1 MKRKNEEMA
10 SAANA
15 ANAENGAN
23 VAGTAFDGDSAIKP
37 KYLKQR
43 NGTYYFM
50 RRIPAKV
57 VQALNLKS
65 DQMWRSLWTTNLE
78 EAIKSLP
85 DGLHDFNELIATAKP
100 KVEKFGGR
108 SVPDR
113 PREAG
118 TTKYL
123 LEAHIPSLLDRYE
136 WAVLDMDDAERKV
149 MTREDRAERLEMLGE
164 GLDGLYELAAA
175 EDFSTMAE
183 IAEQL
188 LKNDLLIAPPGSRA
202 YQQLLKHLLQK
213 DIEVMEIQRDR
224 LRGKMKLTA
233 KDVPQA
239 PRDMPTLLV
248 LLMDWSRKQTE
259 VRTIETCTSNVA
271 EFEAVFG
278 ALPVVSITMAQVNE
292 YRDHLKD
299 DDLSRST
306 VKNKIGGLATLVR
319 HGVTKGLL
327 KAMQNPF
334 ENIDMDGVPERP
346 AFEDRRAYEVN
357 ELKELFN
364 SPLFT
369 HGPQTKGQAKES
381 SYWAPMLGPFVGAR
395 IEEIAQLRT
404 EDVQCI
410 NGVWALRIANL
421 DAEQHLKTDTSY
433 RFVPLHEVVIRCGF
447 LVHCA
452 AMKNEGQA
460 RLFPSQRNQNK
471 YKRWSNAFGKWYS
484 AYLTKIGLTDERLCY
499 HSFRYTFKQRCTQ
512 SGVEMEVRDAL
523 TGHWVSKNE
532 AGRVYM
538 KAAERQYPFPALHAA
553 IKRLRYDELD
563 LSHLYVA
570 DPMKGVEAAFL

>member
-1 MKRKNEEMA
+1 MERNEEA
-10 SAANA
+10 TPSAVNA
-15 ANAENGAN
+15 AS
-23 VAGTAFDGDSAIKP
+23 VADAASDGHGSTKP
-37 KYLKQR
+37 KYLKER

-57 VQALNLKS
+57 VQDLSLKS
-65 DQMWRSLWTTNLE
+65 DQMWRSLWTTNRD
-78 EAIKSLP
+78 EAIKRLP
-85 DGLHDFNELIATAKP
+85 DGLRDFNELIASVKP
-100 KVEKFGGR
+100 RAEKFGGR
-108 SVPDR
+108 NVPDR
-113 PREAG
+113 PREEG
-118 TTKYL
+118 TTRYL

-149 MTREDRAERLEMLGE
+149 MTREDRAERLEMLE
-164 GLDGLYELAAA
+164 DGLNGLYELAAA

-188 LKNDLLIAPPGSRA
+188 LEYDRLIAPPGSKSRE
-202 YQQLLKHLLQK
+202 QFLMQLLQK

-224 LRGKMKLTA
+224 LRGKRLPTPRE
-233 KDVPQA
+233 VPQA

-259 VRTIETCTSNVA
+259 VRTIETYTSNVA
-271 EFEAVFG
+271 EFEALFG
-278 ALPVVSITMAQVNE
+278 ALPVVAITKAEANL

-319 HGVTKGLL
+319 HGVNRGLL
-327 KAMQNPF
+327 QAMQNPF
-334 ENIDMDGVPERP
+334 EHVDMDGVPERP
-346 AFEDRRAYEVN
+346 AFEDRRAYEVS
-357 ELKELFN
+357 ELKELFD
-364 SPLFT
+364 SPIFT
-369 HGPQTKGQAKES
+369 HGPQTNGQAKES
-381 SYWAPMLGPFVGAR
+381 SYWAPVLGPFVGAR

-433 RFVPLHEVVIRCGF
+433 RLVPLHEEVIRCGF
-447 LVHCA
+447 LVHFA
-452 AMKNEGQA
+452 KIKRAGQA
-460 RLFPSQRNQNK
+460 RLFPSQRNENK
-471 YKRWSNAFGKWYS
+471 YKRWSNALGKWYS
-484 AYLTKIGLTDERLCY
+484 AYLSKIGLTDERLCY

-512 SGVEMEVRDAL
+512 SGIEMEVRDAL
-523 TGHWVSKNE
+523 TGHWISKNE

-538 KAAERQYPFPALHAA
+538 KAPERQYPFPALVEA
-553 IKRLRYDELD
+553 IRRLRYDELD
-563 LSHLYVA
+563 LSHLYVSN
-570 DPMKGVEAAFL
+570 PMEGVEAGI

>member
-1 MKRKNEEMA
+1 MQMERNEEA
-10 SAANA
+10 TPSAVNA
-15 ANAENGAN
+15 AS
-23 VAGTAFDGDSAIKP
+23 VADAASDGHGSTKP
-37 KYLKQR
+37 KYLKER

-57 VQALNLKS
+57 VQDLSLKS
-65 DQMWRSLWTTNLE
+65 DQMWRSLWTTNRD
-78 EAIKSLP
+78 EAIKRLP
-85 DGLHDFNELIATAKP
+85 DGLRDFNELIASVKP
-100 KVEKFGGR
+100 RAEKFGGR
-108 SVPDR
+108 NVPDR
-113 PREAG
+113 PREEG
-118 TTKYL
+118 TTRYL

-149 MTREDRAERLEMLGE
+149 MTREDRAERLEMLE
-164 GLDGLYELAAA
+164 DGLNGLYELAAA

-188 LKNDLLIAPPGSRA
+188 LEYDRLIAPPGSKSRE
-202 YQQLLKHLLQK
+202 QFLMQLLQK

-224 LRGKMKLTA
+224 LRGKRLPTPRE
-233 KDVPQA
+233 VPQA

-259 VRTIETCTSNVA
+259 VRTIETYTSNVA
-271 EFEAVFG
+271 EFEALFG
-278 ALPVVSITMAQVNE
+278 ALPVVAITKAEANL

-319 HGVTKGLL
+319 HGVNRGLL
-327 KAMQNPF
+327 QAMQNPF
-334 ENIDMDGVPERP
+334 EHVDMDGVPERP
-346 AFEDRRAYEVN
+346 AFEDRRAYEVS
-357 ELKELFN
+357 ELKELFD
-364 SPLFT
+364 SPIFT
-369 HGPQTKGQAKES
+369 HGPQTNGQAKES
-381 SYWAPMLGPFVGAR
+381 SYWAPVLGPFVGAR

-433 RFVPLHEVVIRCGF
+433 RLVPLHEEVIRCGF
-447 LVHCA
+447 LVHFA
-452 AMKNEGQA
+452 KIKRAGQA
-460 RLFPSQRNQNK
+460 RLFPSQRNENK
-471 YKRWSNAFGKWYS
+471 YKRWSNALGKWYS
-484 AYLTKIGLTDERLCY
+484 AYLSKIGLTDERLCY

-512 SGVEMEVRDAL
+512 SGIEMEVRDAL
-523 TGHWVSKNE
+523 TGHWISKNE

-538 KAAERQYPFPALHAA
+538 KAPERQYPFPALVEA
-553 IKRLRYDELD
+553 IRRLRYDELD
-563 LSHLYVA
+563 LSHLYVSN
-570 DPMKGVEAAFL
+570 PMEGVEAGI